1 MRDTFLG
8 SIIID
13 SQLNIIGFN
22 KDMET
27 LFPKICKGK
36 KCYSVLAEGSVP
48 CVACPISSKDVKHYT
63 NTAKCPY
70 TDITEVSITPENKLF
85 MLTFKSGANKI
96 KPEPDTKTA
105 AESLYIQ
112 NIINSLSGD
121 IKDIYEIDV
130 NTRKIRILSF
140 THNAKAISNPIEN
153 NLDIDEITDIYI
165 ENNVHPDDRAEF
177 KTIATFSSMCAAL
190 KEKSSFTYHF
200 RVLRDNK
207 INYCYMKCAR
217 NGAADSFN
225 KVIMAFALEDY
236 SVDLNN
242 AVKAQ
247 SHMSQNQRISRIFEA
262 RFADALKKK
271 EFILWYQPK
280 YNAFTEKIVGAEAL
294 IRWQTPN
301 GMISPGDFLE
311 VFEEDGLIRP
321 LDEYVFKEVCMFQ
334 KKRLENNHT
343 LIPISV
349 NISRKTLFEPGIVDT
364 YKKIADSYGI
374 DTKYVPIEITESVA
388 LTNKRIKPV
397 ADSFINSGFELQ
409 MDDFGSGESA
419 LNALN
424 MMHFTVVKIDKSLI
438 DFIGEKNGDLILNYA
453 MALGKELGVQLVA
466 EGVETV
472 KQLEFL
478 RKNNC
483 DIIQGYYFS
492 KPLPSDEFEA
502 KLDANQ

>member
-1 MRDTFLG
+1 
-8 SIIID
+8 
-13 SQLNIIGFN
+13 
-22 KDMET
+22 
-27 LFPKICKGK
+27 
-36 KCYSVLAEGSVP
+36 
-48 CVACPISSKDVKHYT
+48 
-63 NTAKCPY
+63 
-70 TDITEVSITPENKLF
+70 
-85 MLTFKSGANKI
+85 
-96 KPEPDTKTA
+96 
-105 AESLYIQ
+105 
-112 NIINSLSGD
+112 
-121 IKDIYEIDV
+121 
-130 NTRKIRILSF
+130 
-140 THNAKAISNPIEN
+140 
-153 NLDIDEITDIYI
+153 
-165 ENNVHPDDRAEF
+165 
-177 KTIATFSSMCAAL
+177 
-190 KEKSSFTYHF
+190 
-200 RVLRDNK
+200 
-207 INYCYMKCAR
+207 MKCAR

-242 AVKAQ
+242 AIKAQ
-247 SHMSQNQRISRIFEA
+247 SHISQNQRISRIYEA

-294 IRWQTPN
+294 IRWQTSN